1 MRWLRNIAFLV
12 LGLVA
17 LLAAAGA
24 TFQFIANRA
33 DARRFPEPGRMVDLR
48 GFRLKLNCTG
58 TGSPTVVLESGFG
71 DVLPEWQ
78 STQQGIANF
87 ARVCSYDRAGY
98 GGSDAGTMPR
108 TSTQIAEELHS
119 LLHNA
124 GENPPFVLVGHSFGG
139 YNVRVFHGQFPNE
152 VVGLVLVDSVQEDQY
167 QLLPPDWQRVLA
179 DLAQHCRRQAR
190 LAPFLVDLGIGRLM
204 LRAKGSDENS
214 YLILQSKYLDARASE
229 IENVYTSAE
238 QARASGTFGDKPLIV
253 LTAGQE
259 PSIGSGLTPQ
269 DVHDYQ
275 RIWVDDLQLRL
286 ARLSS
291 RGKRELI
298 TDSSHDI
305 PSDRPDAIVN
315 AVQEVRA
322 AATAH

>member
-1 MRWLRNIAFLV
+1 MRRLRNIAFIV

-17 LLAAAGA
+17 LLFAACA
-24 TFQFIANRA
+24 TYQFIANRA
-33 DARRFPEPGRMVDLR
+33 DARRFPEPGRLVDVG

-58 TGSPTVVLESGFG
+58 AGSPTVVLESGFG

-78 STQQGIANF
+78 SVQPGIAKF

-98 GGSDAGTMPR
+98 GGSDPGPMRR
-108 TSTQIAEELHS
+108 TSAQIAQELHS
-119 LLHNA
+119 LLQNA
-124 GENPPFVLVGHSFGG
+124 EEKPPFVLVGHSFGG
-139 YNVRVFHGQFPNE
+139 YDVRVFNGEFPSE
-152 VVGLVLVDSVQEDQY
+152 VAGMILVDSVQEDQY
-167 QLLPPDWQRVLA
+167 QLLPPDWQQVLA
-179 DLAQHCRRQAR
+179 DMEKHCRRQAR

-204 LRAKGSDENS
+204 LRARGQDENS
-214 YLILQSKYLDARASE
+214 YLILQSKYLKARASE
-229 IENVYTSAE
+229 IENVHISAE
-238 QARASGTFGDKPLIV
+238 QARAAGSLGDKPLIV

-259 PSIGSGLTPQ
+259 PPIGPGLTAQ

-291 RGKRELI
+291 RGRRELI
-298 TDSSHDI
+298 ADSSHDI
-305 PSDRPDAIVN
+305 PSDRPDSVVN